1 MQNAFY
7 LKKKKRPT
15 EKFNEKKNLDKQSF
29 MSAFFPDKEEKDA
42 NRTRCAAVKIQ
53 H

>member
-7 LKKKKRPT
+7 LKKKKRPAVR
-15 EKFNEKKNLDKQSF
+15 FNEKNDFDKRDF
-29 MSAFFPDKEEKDA
+29 MNAVFPEKEEKDA
-42 NRTRCAAVKIQ
+42 DRTRCAAVKIQ

>member
-29 MSAFFPDKEEKDA
+29 ISAFFPEKEEKDA
-42 NRTRCAAVKIQ
+42 DRTRYAAVKIQ